1 MLGNEVN
8 VLHRKIKK
16 KPSGEVFDQKKQTVL
31 KAQVGQIKN
40 SIIPWGKVGTQR
52 GRKDQKRAWYL
63 QQQNVDKN

>member
-8 VLHRKIKK
+8 VLHRKIKRNTLWRGIR
-16 KPSGEVFDQKKQTVL
+16 SKKQTVL

-52 GRKDQKRAWYL
+52 GR
-63 QQQNVDKN
+63 